1 MKHFS
6 IFSRAM
12 FIIGLDFMLLFMAGH
27 FIFQAHTKISFSE
40 YVWSFTHHSLYIVII
55 FMLFFTPLLLLNAVT
70 NLRLDMSKK
79 KGASDHINKFTDPFD
94 VSEEMYGSP
103 LDQREYATPWGSPGE
118 LQVVEDDI
126 VRLFGPEA
134 KEVLSKTSEIERDA
148 LRALATNQE
157 YPADLSGAHGTS
169 LYIHTLNVW
178 MYAANRYGPST
189 DYSILAACHDLGKL
203 LAYQLLKTGQWK
215 LVSTRHAQLS
225 ANVFRRLPSYASINI
240 EKRHFYMECFSIL
253 LKNYGVKPQNVSEAA
268 ILVSKGVLHC
278 DASVTAKEKA
288 VVAQLAKE
296 NAAVQTEAQ
305 EQNLVPVPEENQ
317 SPLETVTT
325 KIQETS
331 TIKEGVPSKQTSP
344 IVPLTQPV
352 ETFPGQDITTDS
364 DGLLDIDLN
373 YSIDKAL
380 ESFLYTLNI
389 NQSTNKSKP
398 LEGIYDK
405 TLGCVLIQSSLIV
418 RKLAESL
425 DIQHV
430 ESLRL
435 NSDQQASIHP
445 AVATL
450 TNIFTENAWI
460 SCKVSNKI
468 SENGLFF
475 VRSGRNA
482 VRQAPYYAFF
492 AERFPEDVVSA
503 WVEWKNEIAVTPAR

>member
-1 MKHFS
+1 
-6 IFSRAM
+6 
-12 FIIGLDFMLLFMAGH
+12 MLLFMGGH

-40 YVWSFTHHSLYIVII
+40 YVFTFFSGSTYVVIV
-55 FMLFFTPLLLLNAVT
+55 FMLFFVPLLLLNAVT
-70 NLRLDMSKK
+70 NLRLDLSKK
-79 KGASDHINKFTDPFD
+79 KVASDHINKFTDPFD
-94 VSEEMYGSP
+94 VSEEMYGNP
-103 LDQREYATPWGSPGE
+103 LDQREYATPWGSPGD
-118 LQVVEDDI
+118 LRTVEDDI

-134 KEVLSKTSEIERDA
+134 KDVLSKMSEIERDA
-148 LRALATNQE
+148 LRALAANKE

-169 LYIHTLNVW
+169 LYNHTLNVW
-178 MYAANRYGPST
+178 MYAASRYGPST

-225 ANVFRRLPSYASINI
+225 ANVLRRLPSYASIEL
-240 EKRHFYMECFSIL
+240 EKRHFYMECFSL
-253 LKNYGVKPQNVSEAA
+253 MLKNYGVKPQNVSEAA

-288 VVAQLAKE
+288 AVAQLAKE
-296 NAAVQTEAQ
+296 NAGVQIESQ
-305 EQNLVPVPEENQ
+305 EQSKVPLQEEKQSSPE
-317 SPLETVTT
+317 TITT
-325 KIQETS
+325 KNQETT
-331 TIKEGVPSKQTSP
+331 TIIEVVPSKQIRP
-344 IVPLTQPV
+344 IVIPTTPE
-352 ETFPGQDITTDS
+352 ETFSGQDITTES
-364 DGLLDIDLN
+364 GGLLDIDLN

-380 ESFLYTLNI
+380 ESFLYALNI
-389 NQSTNKSKP
+389 NQSINKNKP
-398 LEGIYDK
+398 LDGIYDK

-435 NSDQQASIHP
+435 NTDQQASIHP

-450 TNIFTENAWI
+450 TDIFTENAWI
-460 SCKVSNKI
+460 SCKVNNKI

-492 AERFPEDVVSA
+492 AERFPEDVVST